1 MILLIFKRAKFT
13 FFPLVLF
20 VLVFH
25 GCINRVDR
33 VTVEGHLRGI
43 PKTYIYI
50 NRFEGDSLAIIDSL
64 KTSFRGYFKIKLN
77 VESPYFVTIGTE
89 KSQVS
94 ILLLI
99 QPGEKINIES
109 DGADL
114 KDYKVYGSSGS
125 SVLSDFSNR
134 FNLIKT
140 QIDSINKEYQLNL
153 NSPKIDS
160 IQHRLD
166 SIYQTIISNH
176 HEFAANFIKENP
188 FSLASTLAL
197 FQSYDSFHPVFDYAK
212 DRKLFRQTDSSLL
225 SVYSSNRM
233 VKAFHKKLLKLDSLY
248 TLRHKREMMFK
259 EGEILPNVGY
269 PLINND
275 YLFISSVWYKY
286 ALIDFWGDWCNDCNS
301 NNKELKEIYKEY
313 APKGFVVLQ
322 VSLGGIP
329 DSLKSI
335 ATRDTITWY
344 QACIPEIRGSRL
356 LDTLRISSIP
366 SSYIIDRWGV
376 VKAVNVNG
384 DSLRLKL
391 KELFPK

>member
-1 MILLIFKRAKFT
+1 MILLVFKRAKFT

-20 VLVFH
+20 VIVFQ

-33 VTVEGHLRGI
+33 VTVEGHLCGI

-176 HEFAANFIKENP
+176 HEFAANFIKGNP

-197 FQSYDSFHPVFDYAK
+197 FQSYDSIHPVFDYAK

-269 PLINND
+269 PLLNND
-275 YLFISSVWYKY
+275 YL
-286 ALIDFWGDWCNDCNS
+286 L
-301 NNKELKEIYKEY
+301 
-313 APKGFVVLQ
+313 
-322 VSLGGIP
+322 
-329 DSLKSI
+329 
-335 ATRDTITWY
+335 
-344 QACIPEIRGSRL
+344 
-356 LDTLRISSIP
+356 
-366 SSYIIDRWGV
+366 
-376 VKAVNVNG
+376 
-384 DSLRLKL
+384 
-391 KELFPK
+391 